1 MCIRDRCIVM
11 GIMLS
16 SVFAAGAVQI
26 KRDNDETAD
35 RPVIESQNPKNSEIT
50 AYVNSGE
57 IVLSVTAKGNGDLSY
72 EWYVDG
78 SPQYCGKD
86 VFVFDPVQHLS
97 LIHI

>member
-1 MCIRDRCIVM
+1 MKKRFITVLPALCIVM

-50 AYVNSGE
+50 A
-57 IVLSVTAKGNGDLSY
+57 
-72 EWYVDG
+72 
-78 SPQYCGKD
+78 
-86 VFVFDPVQHLS
+86 
-97 LIHI
+97 